1 MYTNMTLCWMRT
13 HSNYS
18 GLWSLFL
25 VRASVV
31 NIINQAISSRRQ
43 DLGLN
48 RLVDCIPYT
57 LQTLECGGG
66 EWRLAVVYWI
76 SLRKPIS
83 IDSCLEWSGGL
94 ATPRQSF
101 LCLPIYPLCNRSP
114 FSPSPTFKA
123 VYIGKTD
130 KTKPSPQVSRPNK
143 FSLNFGQF
151 RTKLFSGKDAKEV
164 STVPCYLI
172 TWIVALY

>member
-1 MYTNMTLCWMRT
+1 MYMSRCWMR
-13 HSNYS
+13 SPPNYP

-48 RLVDCIPYT
+48 RLVDYIPYT

-83 IDSCLEWSGGL
+83 IDSFLEWQDRTSL
-94 ATPRQSF
+94 AKCGITSRQSF
-101 LCLPIYPLCNRSP
+101 LCLPIYSLCNRSLLLQHLKQFRLGKQIKQNP
-114 FSPSPTFKA
+114 RPKCLDQINSPWISVNFKL
-123 VYIGKTD
+123 
-130 KTKPSPQVSRPNK
+130 N
-143 FSLNFGQF
+143 FSLE
-151 RTKLFSGKDAKEV
+151 RTLKKFQPFHV
-164 STVPCYLI
+164 I
-172 TWIVALY
+172 W